1 MLLTV
6 GFYHAVRPAE
16 SFCVVTLDSY
26 ELESGTHSS
35 LQILSC
41 ALFKTL
47 FIPLEFVERE
57 EEVEVNVFQ
66 FGVS

>member
-66 FGVS
+66 FGVA

>member
-6 GFYHAVRPAE
+6 CLYHAVRPAE
-16 SFCVVTLDSY
+16 SFCVVTLDGY

-41 ALFKTL
+41 ALLKSL
-47 FIPLEFVERE
+47 LIPLKLVKWE

-66 FGVS
+66 FGVA